1 MAIPV
6 DSVALRCIGVL
17 LLLAFYAIYL
27 GKLLAQKRRGIQT
40 DQIAKG
46 RQKDKIYYTE
56 LVMKLATYS
65 VVAVE
70 AASILLAP
78 PRLPLGVRLAGAVLA
93 LAGDVLFGAAVY
105 TMRDSWRAGLARGDR
120 TELVTAGI
128 YRFSRNPAFLAFDL
142 VYLGLLLMFF
152 NGALLAFSL
161 FAALMLHLQILQEE
175 AYLPTVFGE
184 DYLRYKQTVCRY
196 FGRRRVR

>member
-65 VVAVE
+65 VVAAE

-78 PRLPLGVRLAGAVLA
+78 PRLPLGVRLAGAALA
-93 LAGDVLFGAAVY
+93 LAGDVVFGAAVY

-128 YRFSRNPAFLAFDL
+128 YRFSRNPAFLGFDL

-152 NGALLAFSL
+152 NGVLLAFSL

>member
-1 MAIPV
+1 MKI
-6 DSVALRCIGVL
+6 LGIL
-17 LLLAFYAIYL
+17 LLLAFYSIYL
-27 GKLLAQKRRGIQT
+27 GKLLLQKRRGIQT

-46 RQKDKIYYTE
+46 KQKDQVYYTE

-65 VVAVE
+65 VVAAE
-70 AASILLAP
+70 AISIFAAP
-78 PRLPLGVRLAGAVLA
+78 PRLPFGVRLAGAGLA
-93 LAGDVLFGAAVY
+93 LLGDLVFGAAVV

-128 YRFSRNPAFLAFDL
+128 YRFSRNPAFLGFDL
-142 VYLGLLLMFF
+142 LYAGLLLMFF
-152 NGALLAFSL
+152 NGALLGFSL

-175 AYLPTVFGE
+175 AYLPTVFGA

>member
-1 MAIPV
+1 MTAPFQ
-6 DSVALRCIGVL
+6 DALLRGIGLL

-27 GKLLAQKRRGIQT
+27 GKLLAQKRRGIRT

-46 RQKDKIYYTE
+46 QRKDKVYYTE

-78 PRLPLGVRLAGAVLA
+78 PRLPLGVRLAG
-93 LAGDVLFGAAVY
+93 DVVFGAAVH

-152 NGALLAFSL
+152 NGVLLFFSL

-184 DYLRYKQTVCRY
+184 EYLRYKQTVGRY
-196 FGRRRVR
+196 FGRRRVC